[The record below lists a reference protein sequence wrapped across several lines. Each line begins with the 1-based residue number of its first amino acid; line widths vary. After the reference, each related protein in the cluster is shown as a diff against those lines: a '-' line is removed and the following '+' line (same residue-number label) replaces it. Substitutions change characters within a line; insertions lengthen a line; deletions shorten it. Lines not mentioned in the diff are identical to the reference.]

1 MKIREANK
9 FDINYILDMLRN
21 FRNETPIDLMRSCDN
36 EEYVN
41 KIFHHILLGGGVIY
55 IAEKDEPI
63 GMIAGIKNQS
73 IWDPELKFLQ
83 ELVFWVEPEHRNSSA
98 GYRLIQAYNKKG
110 QELVDEDEIKM
121 FTITKM
127 ATSPD
132 LKFERFGY
140 RKSEEIWVGGI

>member
-9 FDINYILDMLRN
+9 FDINYILDMLRD
-21 FRNETPIDLMRSCDN
+21 FRNETPIDLMRECDN
-36 EEYVN
+36 EDYVN
-41 KIFHHILLGGGVIY
+41 SIFNHILLGGGILY

-98 GYRLIQAYNKKG
+98 GYRLIQAYNKKA
-110 QELVDEDEIKM
+110 QELVDEDKIKM
-121 FTITKM
+121 YTITKM

-132 LKFERFGY
+132 LNFERFGY
-140 RKSEEIWVGGI
+140 RKSEEVWVGGI